1 MKVGFVGTGKLGLP
15 VSLMYANAG
24 HKIFAYDVNQQF
36 YQAGTKPENLL
47 FDEELDPECSG
58 SLKAFLDKFSS
69 ESRTYKHTS
78 LQEVVIESDLIFVAV
93 QTPHE
98 EKYEGVTRIQSEKKD
113 FDYKYLKESVE
124 SIYECA
130 KLVEKE
136 ITIVIISTVL
146 PGTLRREIL
155 PNKPEN
161 CNICYNPYFIAMG
174 TVAQDVL
181 HPEFILLG
189 KHSATAAALV
199 KEFYKTICDAPVFE
213 TTVENAEMIKV
224 CYNTF
229 ISTKIAMANTI
240 MELCHYSPNT
250 DCDEVIDA
258 LTLANRRLISNSYLR
273 GGMGDGGGCHPRDN
287 IALSWLSEE
296 KGLSFDW
303 FNNIMLAREKQTEF
317 LANLIISESS
327 NRQLPIAILGMSFKP
342 NTKIRTGSATVLLA
356 NLLREFGQDVLEL
369 DPLETDCSSINEKPY
384 VIFIGCAH
392 DKIKFMKIHDQS
404 IVIDPHRK
412 YRNLVNT
419 SADRKYIPVGIGT

>member
-1 MKVGFVGTGKLGLP
+1 
-15 VSLMYANAG
+15 MYANAG
-24 HKIFAYDVNQQF
+24 HKIFAFDINKRFYDDGVN
-36 YQAGTKPENLL
+36 PEDLL
-47 FDEELDPECSG
+47 FDEELDPESNG
-58 SLKAFLDKFSS
+58 SLKSYLDKFSS
-69 ESRTYKHTS
+69 DSRFYKHTS
-78 LQEVVIESDLIFVAV
+78 LKEVVVESDLIFVAV

-98 EKYEGVTRIQSEKKD
+98 EKYEGVTRIQDEKRD
-113 FDYKYLKESVE
+113 FDYTYLKESIN
-124 SIYECA
+124 SIYECSNN
-130 KLVEKE
+130 LDKE

-155 PNKPEN
+155 PQKPAN

-199 KEFYKTICDAPVFE
+199 KEFYKTVCDAPVFE

-250 DCDEVIDA
+250 DCDEVINA
-258 LTLANRRLISNSYLR
+258 LSLANRRLISNSYLK

-296 KGLSFDW
+296 KGLKFDW

-317 LANLIISESS
+317 LCDLVITQSEK
-327 NRQLPIAILGMSFKP
+327 NNLPILILGMSFKP
-342 NTKIRTGSATVLLA
+342 NTKIRTGSATVLLS
-356 NLLREFGQDVLEL
+356 NLLTEKCHQATEL
-369 DPLETDCSSINEKPY
+369 DPMDSDCSIIEEKPY
-384 VIFIGCAH
+384 IIFVGCAH
-392 DKIKFMKIHDQS
+392 EKIKFMKAHNKS
-404 IVIDPHRK
+404 IIIDPHRK
-412 YRNLVNT
+412 FYNLAQNNEN
-419 SADRKYIPVGIGT
+419 YIPVGVGG